1 MGWFRWLANAGVEVQ
16 QGHSLREVLE
26 RSLWWAERIFHFE
39 AGAVLAWEIG
49 QDPAGALTG
58 EGSLAC
64 ARGWTP
70 SSIRD
75 VPPEVIARGPAD
87 PGNPSKARALCLQ
100 GQWWCAVPLHVDAD
114 WVGLL
119 VGRRGTLEGSERD
132 LEEALGLFGANL
144 SVAIRNVRLVETAF
158 REQERLAR
166 WARDLTTLNEIG
178 LRIAT
183 FTDLDGLVTGAL
195 DLARQSL
202 FFRSCA
208 LLLRDGDDLVVRA
221 HYGFEGGVRNGQ
233 RVPRGKGVS
242 WRCLEEGQPLL
253 IPDVS
258 EAPDHLPGRPDARCE
273 MVAPLMGPYGAVGVL
288 AAESPKP
295 GAFNQTSLEL
305 FATFAH
311 QIAAAL
317 ENARLNEA
325 NRRNFYQTIRA
336 LAQALEMRDSYTRG
350 HSERVRTYSLRI
362 AAGLEM
368 SPTDLE
374 CLEQAALLHDIGKI
388 GVRDSVL
395 LKKGRLDLEERAAIE
410 RHPVIGDSI
419 LHPVGFLR
427 EALEAVLHHHEHWD
441 GTGYPDGLAGVRI
454 PLVARVIA
462 VADAYDAMTS
472 DRPYRA
478 ALTHEE
484 AAREVERGA
493 GRQFD
498 PTVVRAFLRAFPGER
513 SAAPFEEASP
523 SA

>member
-1 MGWFRWLANAGVEVQ
+1 MSWFRWLANAGVEVQ
-16 QGHSLREVLE
+16 QGHSFREVLE
-26 RSLWWAERIFHFE
+26 RGLWWAERIFHFE
-39 AGAVLAWEIG
+39 AGAVIAWEVREEPVR
-49 QDPAGALTG
+49 DLAG
-58 EGSLAC
+58 EGTLAC
-64 ARGWTP
+64 SRGFHPAEALYLSREAVARWM
-70 SSIRD
+70 
-75 VPPEVIARGPAD
+75 
-87 PGNPSKARALCLQ
+87 PGLREASKARAACLD
-100 GQWWCAVPLHVDAD
+100 GQWWCAVPLPVDAD

-119 VGRRGTLEGSERD
+119 VGRRKEPEGAIRD

-166 WARDLTTLNEIG
+166 WAKDLTALNEIG

-183 FTDLDGLVTGAL
+183 FTDLDGLVSGAL

-208 LLLRDGDDLVVRA
+208 LLLRDGEDLVVRA

-233 RVPRGKGVS
+233 RIPRGKGVS
-242 WRCLEEGQPLL
+242 WRCLEQGQPLL

-258 EAPDHLPGRPDARCE
+258 GVPDHLPGRPDARCE

-295 GAFNQTSLEL
+295 HAFNDTSLEL

-350 HSERVRTYSLRI
+350 HSERVRNYALRI
-362 AAGLEM
+362 ADSLEM
-368 SPTDLE
+368 SPTDRE

-395 LKKGRLDLEERAAIE
+395 LKKGHLDTEERAAIE

-441 GTGYPDGLAGVRI
+441 GTGYPDGQAGERI

-478 ALTHEE
+478 ALSHQE
-484 AAREVERGA
+484 ACREIERGA

-498 PTVVRAFLRAFPGER
+498 PAVVRAFLRAFSGTTAP
-513 SAAPFEEASP
+513 SPFEEAP
-523 SA
+523 LPA

>member
-1 MGWFRWLANAGVEVQ
+1 MTWFRWLANAGVEVQ

-26 RSLWWAERIFHFE
+26 RGLWWAERIFQFE
-39 AGAVLAWEIG
+39 AGAVLAWEVAE
-49 QDPAGALTG
+49 DP
-58 EGSLAC
+58 
-64 ARGWTP
+64 
-70 SSIRD
+70 
-75 VPPEVIARGPAD
+75 
-87 PGNPSKARALCLQ
+87 ARALEGEGTLVCSRGWDPSCSRERFREALARWMSGPRESSRARVASLD
-100 GQWWCAVPLHVDAD
+100 GQCWSAVPLRVDAD

-119 VGRRGTLEGSERD
+119 VGRGRGVDGD
-132 LEEALGLFGANL
+132 AGPLEEALSLFGSNL
-144 SVAIRNVRLVETAF
+144 SVAIRNVRLVEMAF

-166 WARDLTTLNEIG
+166 WAQDLSALNEIG

-208 LLLRDGDDLVVRA
+208 LLLRDGEDLVVRA
-221 HYGFEGGVRNGQ
+221 HYGFEGGVRSGQ
-233 RVPRGKGVS
+233 RIPRGQGVS
-242 WRCLEEGQPLL
+242 WRCLEQGQPLL
-253 IPDVS
+253 VPDVK
-258 EAPDHLPGRPDARCE
+258 EVPDHLPGRPDARCE

-295 GAFNQTSLEL
+295 QAFNETSLEL

-317 ENARLNEA
+317 ENARLSEA

-336 LAQALEMRDSYTRG
+336 LAQALEMRDTYTRG
-350 HSERVRTYSLRI
+350 HSERVRTYALRI
-362 AAGLEM
+362 AKGLEM

-395 LKKGRLDLEERAAIE
+395 LKKGHLDTEERAAIE

-441 GTGYPDGLAGVRI
+441 GTGYPDGLAGERI

-478 ALTHEE
+478 ALSHPE
-484 AAREVERGA
+484 ASREIERGA

-498 PTVVRAFLRAFPGER
+498 PTVVRAFLRALPEATVE
-513 SAAPFEEASP
+513 SAFEEATLP
-523 SA
+523 A

>member
-1 MGWFRWLANAGVEVQ
+1 MSWFRWLANAGVEVQ
-16 QGHSLREVLE
+16 QGHSLRDVVE
-26 RSLWWAERIFHFE
+26 RGLWWAERIFQFE
-39 AGAVLAWEIG
+39 SAAVLAWEIG
-49 QDPAGALTG
+49 EDPARALER
-58 EGSLAC
+58 EGTLICS
-64 ARGWTP
+64 RGWSP
-70 SSIRD
+70 AASRD
-75 VPPEVIARGPAD
+75 LSREALSQWLSGPLQA
-87 PGNPSKARALCLQ
+87 SKARVALRD
-100 GQWWCAVPLHVDAD
+100 GEWWCAVPLHVDAD

-119 VGRRGTLEGSERD
+119 TGRRGDPGEAIRD
-132 LEEALGLFGANL
+132 LEEALGLFGSNL
-144 SVAIRNVRLVETAF
+144 SVALRNVRLVEAAF

-166 WARDLTTLNEIG
+166 WAKDLTTLNEIG
-178 LRIAT
+178 MRIAT
-183 FTDLDGLVTGAL
+183 FTDLDGLVAGAL

-208 LLLRDGDDLVVRA
+208 LLLRDGDDLVVRS

-233 RVPRGKGVS
+233 RIPRGQGVS
-242 WRCLEEGQPLL
+242 WRCLEQGRPLL
-253 IPDVS
+253 IADVS
-258 EAPDHLPGRPDARCE
+258 EAPDHLPGRSDARCE
-273 MVAPLMGPYGAVGVL
+273 MVAPIMGPYGAVGVL

-295 GAFNQTSLEL
+295 DAFNETSLEL

-350 HSERVRTYSLRI
+350 HSERVRSYALRI
-362 AAGLEM
+362 AGGLEM

-395 LKKGRLDLEERAAIE
+395 LKKGHLDQEERAAIE

-441 GTGYPDGLAGVRI
+441 GTGYPDGLSGERI

-478 ALTHEE
+478 ALSHRE
-484 AAREVERGA
+484 ASREIERGA

-498 PTVVRAFLRAFPGER
+498 PTVVRAFLRAFPGP
-513 SAAPFEEASP
+513 SVDSPLEEAFLP
-523 SA
+523 A